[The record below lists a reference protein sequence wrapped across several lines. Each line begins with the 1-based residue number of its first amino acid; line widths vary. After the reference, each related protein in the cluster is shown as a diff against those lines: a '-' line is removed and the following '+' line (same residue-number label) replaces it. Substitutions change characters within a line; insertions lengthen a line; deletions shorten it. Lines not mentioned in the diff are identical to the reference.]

1 MLEPNAFDGARV
13 LRLRSAPRRT
23 DPDPVPAQLF
33 AALTAAHAGLGDRGL
48 IFAAWQRVA
57 GDPRVRVLFGGS
69 PGFPPAPGMGG
80 AGGAG
85 EVLALLYP
93 PGSTAEVVDVDEV
106 VAGWHGLPAWVRC
119 AGRFDALRQ
128 PVAGGPHPPPRG
140 AFDDYVAH
148 LGESF
153 VWLTVAQP
161 LTADH
166 ADDELS
172 ALEVSIPPLRRE
184 TRLESSRI
192 ALHRAEGRYR
202 ELSRALTTGLWD
214 VHVLVAGQDDVAAR
228 RVATLLC
235 GASDLDDLPYALAVT
250 GGTNSFE
257 PAMTTI
263 APDSPFPAGGELLAA
278 LARPPKRELPGI
290 RLTESAAFDLTPET
304 SGFLE
309 LGTVL
314 DDGDQAAG
322 PFTVGEGTLNRHT
335 FVAGSTGAGK
345 SQTVRHMLERLHHAG
360 VPWLVV
366 EPAKAEYATMAG
378 RIGEDLVTVI
388 RPGAPDAVPVSLN
401 PLEPEP
407 GFPLQTH
414 IDLVRALFLA
424 AFDADEPFPQVLSL
438 ALNRCYTEL
447 GWNTVVS
454 GSRLPG
460 VVPKYPSLADLKR
473 VALEVVEG
481 IGYGKEVTDNVRGFI
496 DVRLGALRVGTP
508 GRFFEGGHPLDVAD
522 LLRRN
527 VVLEIEDVGNDQD
540 KAFFIGAVLIRLHEH
555 LRSRR
560 SGGPGGG
567 LRHVTVLEEAH
578 RLLKRAEPGSPT
590 AHAVELFTALLS
602 EIRAYG
608 EGIVVAEQIPSKIV
622 PDVVKNTALKIVH
635 RLPAADDRDVV
646 GATMNLDEAQSRH
659 VVSLPPGQA
668 VVFTDGMDRPV
679 RLTVPLGEDRE
690 KRLPGPD
697 PAVRGTRGAACG
709 PACRAR
715 ACLLREVDA
724 GATAA
729 EDPRL
734 VLWIE
739 LLVVAHLVGR
749 PAPEPERRWLAGLAA
764 RFDTRTLECAIA
776 HRVLTAVDL
785 RYTGLATHYQPEAL
799 AEHVATSA
807 LSTARGGTT
816 PCDGTEVRWQAGR
829 YRWLDV
835 VRALVE
841 ADPHAGPHPD
851 TASWAERG
859 LHLTGDTVAE
869 QLADLEAHP
878 DSWLPDD
885 AVITGAGAPPVY
897 ERALAKL
904 SRVKPLDQRFTA
916 VTGFLRL
923 GTTWPLT
930 TLNLTN
936 HTG

>member
-1 MLEPNAFDGARV
+1 M
-13 LRLRSAPRRT
+13 LRLRSAPCRT
-23 DPDPVPAQLF
+23 DPDPAPGQLF
-33 AALTAAHAGLGDRGL
+33 AALTAAHAGLSGSGL
-48 IFAAWQRVA
+48 VFAAWQRDE
-57 GDPRVRVLFGGS
+57 GDPQVRVLFGGS
-69 PGFPPAPGMGG
+69 PGFPPGPGTGVVG
-80 AGGAG
+80 D
-85 EVLALLYP
+85 VLAPLYP
-93 PGSTAEVVDVDEV
+93 PGSTAEVVDSAEV
-106 VAGWHGLPAWVRC
+106 VAGWRSFPAWVRC
-119 AGRFDALRQ
+119 TGRFDALRQ
-128 PVAGGPHPPPRG
+128 PVDDRRRPPSRG

-153 VWLTVAQP
+153 VWLTAAQP
-161 LTADH
+161 LPAGH
-166 ADDELS
+166 VDDELS
-172 ALEVSIPPLRRE
+172 TLEVTIPVLRRE

-192 ALHRAEGRYR
+192 ALHRAEGSYR
-202 ELSRALTTGLWD
+202 ELSRALPTGLWA
-214 VHVLVAGQDDVAAR
+214 VHVLVAGRDTVSAR
-228 RVATLLC
+228 RVAALLC
-235 GASDLDDLPYALAVT
+235 GASDLDDLPYTLAAADAT
-250 GGTNSFE
+250 DSFE
-257 PAMTTI
+257 RALTAVVPR
-263 APDSPFPAGGELLAA
+263 SPFPASGELLAA
-278 LARPPKRELPGI
+278 LARPPKQELPGI
-290 RLTESAAFDLTPET
+290 RLTEPARFDLTPET

-314 DDGDQAAG
+314 DDADQAAG
-322 PFTVGEGTLNRHT
+322 RFTVAGSTLNRHT

-345 SQTVRHMLERLHHAG
+345 SQTVRHLLERLHHAG

-366 EPAKAEYATMAG
+366 EPAKAEYAAMAG
-378 RIGEDLVTVI
+378 RIGEDVVTVI
-388 RPGAPDAVPVSLN
+388 RPGAPDAVPVGLN

-407 GFPLQTH
+407 GFPIQTH

-447 GWNTVVS
+447 GWNTVVG

-460 VVPKYPSLADLKR
+460 VTPKYPTLADLR
-473 VALEVVEG
+473 RAALEVVEG
-481 IGYGKEVTDNVRGFI
+481 VGYGKEVTDNVRGFI
-496 DVRLGALRVGTP
+496 DVRLGGLRLGTP
-508 GRFFEGGHPLDVAD
+508 GRFFEGGHPLDVTD

-560 SGGPGGG
+560 SEGPSGG

-590 AHAVELFTALLS
+590 AHAVELFTALLA

-659 VVSLPPGQA
+659 VVSLPPGRA
-668 VVFTDGMDRPV
+668 VVFADGMDRPV
-679 RLTVPLGEDRE
+679 RLSVPLGEDRE
-690 KRLPGPD
+690 KRVPGRA
-697 PAVRGTRGAACG
+697 PAIRDTRSVACG
-709 PACRAR
+709 PTCRAR

-749 PAPEPERRWLAGLAA
+749 PAPRPERKWLVSLTA
-764 RFDTRTLECAIA
+764 RFDARTLECAIA
-776 HRVLTAVDL
+776 HRVQTAVDL
-785 RYTGLATHYQPEAL
+785 RYTGLAAHYQPEAL
-799 AEHVATSA
+799 AEHVAASA
-807 LSTARGGTT
+807 LATVRGDATT
-816 PCDGTEVRWQAGR
+816 CDGAEAQWQAGK

-841 ADPHAGPHPD
+841 AGPDTGPHPD
-851 TASWAERG
+851 TASWADRG
-859 LHLTGDTVAE
+859 LHLTGDTAAE
-869 QLADLEAHP
+869 QLTDLEAHP

-885 AVITGAGAPPVY
+885 TVITGAGTPPVH
-897 ERALAKL
+897 EQALAEL
-904 SRVKPLDQRFTA
+904 SRVQPLDQRFLA
-916 VTGFLRL
+916 VTGFLGL
-923 GTTWPLT
+923 STTWPLA
-930 TLNLTN
+930 TLNLTDQ
-936 HTG
+936 TQGDR